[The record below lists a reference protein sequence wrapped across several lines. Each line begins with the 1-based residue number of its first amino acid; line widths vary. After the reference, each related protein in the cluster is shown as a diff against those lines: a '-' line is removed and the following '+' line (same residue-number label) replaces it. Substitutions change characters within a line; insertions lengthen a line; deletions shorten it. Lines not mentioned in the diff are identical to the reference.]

1 MNALFSVIVY
11 TPEEIKTVTQR
22 YQVFNLKHLHVVC
35 DQLKPRQLAMK
46 KPRQPAKKKPR
57 QRRRRSLASKEEEAS
72 PANKKKPRQRRRRSL
87 ASKEEEASPASEEFS
102 PSIGEFALTLT
113 RCCFKGFIVLVHAV
127 FYISSSKCL

>member
-11 TPEEIKTVTQR
+11 TPEEIKTVIQC
-22 YQVFNLKHLHVVC
+22 YQVFNLKHVVC
-35 DQLKPRQLAMK
+35 DQSKPRQSVKKPRQLAMK

-57 QRRRRSLASKEEEAS
+57 QRRRSPASKEEEAS
-72 PANKKKPRQRRRRSL
+72 PAMKKKPRQRRRRSL
-87 ASKEEEASPASEEFS
+87 ASEEEEASPASEEFS

-127 FYISSSKCL
+127 FLYFF